1 MRRTLIHLLLAC
13 FTFAATPLSAQQEA
27 PVESE
32 GRTLPLEELKTFADV
47 FHQIREN
54 YVEDIDD
61 RTLLLMAI
69 EGMLMGLD
77 PHSSFLQDDEV
88 DDLEE
93 NTTGEFGGLGVEV
106 GAERGMI
113 KIIAPMDN
121 TPAANAGL
129 QSGDLIS
136 HIDEQSVV
144 DMNVDDAIDMMRGE
158 PGSHI
163 KLTVLREGEDGPLT
177 FDIVRDIIKVQSVRS
192 RMLDHNI
199 GYVRIA
205 QFQQTTAT
213 DVSEALNTL
222 QQDAPLQGLMI
233 DLRNNPGGLLEA
245 AVGIGDLFLH
255 QGLVVYTEGRD
266 GHNRVEY
273 AATPGDAIQEA
284 PIVVLINGGSASASE
299 IVAGALQDHRRGVIL
314 GSPSFGKGSVQ
325 SVIPLNEHQVMKLT
339 TSRYFTPS
347 GRSIQAHGIDP
358 DISVAAGTVRQDKRR
373 RLKEADLKGHLEN
386 PNEDT
391 DAPQE
396 NDLPDDAQ
404 LVEAYHLLRAM
415 QLLTPAPAVIT
426 E

>member
-1 MRRTLIHLLLAC
+1 MRRTLSHLLLAC
-13 FTFAATPLSAQQEA
+13 FAFAAMPLAAQQDA
-27 PVESE
+27 AVESE

-54 YVEDIDD
+54 YVEEIDD

-77 PHSSFLQDDEV
+77 PHSSFLQDEEV
-88 DDLEE
+88 DNLEE

-163 KLTVLREGEDGPLT
+163 KLTVLREGEEGPLT

-192 RMLDHNI
+192 RMISHNI
-199 GYVRIA
+199 GYVRVA
-205 QFQQTTAT
+205 QFQQTTAS
-213 DVSEALNTL
+213 DVSDALSTL
-222 QQDAPLQGLMI
+222 QQDLPLQGLII

-245 AVGIGDLFLH
+245 AVGISDLFLE

-266 GHNRVEY
+266 GRNRVEY
-273 AATPGDAIQEA
+273 TATPGDAIQGA
-284 PIVVLINGGSASASE
+284 PIVVLINAGSASASE

-339 TSRYFTPS
+339 TSRYFTPY

-358 DISVAAGTVRQDKRR
+358 DISVAAGPVRQDKRR

-386 PNEDT
+386 PNVDA
-391 DAPQE
+391 DAPQA

-404 LVEAYHLLRAM
+404 LVDAYHLLRAM
-415 QLLTPAPAVIT
+415 QLLTPAAVKD
-426 E
+426 